1 MRRLKN
7 GCPLSAPPRAYFY
20 HPQLPKKIFG
30 ESWHQTAF
38 TKKNWEVLMK
48 IEGIQAL
55 SMPGWT
61 SCSDVRSKRV
71 KPPLI
76 FLGQSYMQDGFFW
89 IKKLCILR
97 HYCTWFRKKAAGPK
111 IHHKLYSVRGLF
123 IWTWKFMVIFQ
134 ASSMHVQ
141 WNCSHKW
148 VMDRNTHSTTSVLEF
163 SSWVK

>member
-1 MRRLKN
+1 MQLLKN
-7 GCPLSAPPRAYFY
+7 GCPFSAPSISIILNFPNIYLVKADIK
-20 HPQLPKKIFG
+20 QLSPK
-30 ESWHQTAF
+30 
-38 TKKNWEVLMK
+38 KKNWEVLMK

-134 ASSMHVQ
+134 ASSMHMQ

>member
-1 MRRLKN
+1 
-7 GCPLSAPPRAYFY
+7 
-20 HPQLPKKIFG
+20 
-30 ESWHQTAF
+30 
-38 TKKNWEVLMK
+38 
-48 IEGIQAL
+48 
-55 SMPGWT
+55 MPGWT

-148 VMDRNTHSTTSVLEF
+148 VMDRNTHKTTSVLEF
-163 SSWVK
+163 SPWLAYCSFYDSWYFSGVLAMPPPMDDTKLASDFTSDSS